1 MGVYLPACEES
12 INDRFKIRFYLSN
25 GSESPLS
32 YGYTIKFILID
43 KQNLLLYSNI
53 LELSY
58 SSVKRAVKE
67 KVVHSSTNVRR
78 KKGATS
84 GTVLNEAAVRVL
96 SRNFVDESSKIIG
109 EENRLLVKRA
119 MKRLRLK
126 MDELFRSIK
135 NI

>member
-1 MGVYLPACEES
+1 MGVNVPACEEP
-12 INDRFKIRFYLSN
+12 INDRYKIRFHLSN

-32 YGYTIKFILID
+32 YGYSIKFTLID

-53 LELSY
+53 FELSY

-67 KVVHSSTNVRR
+67 KTVQGSVRG
-78 KKGATS
+78 KKSATS
-84 GTVLNEAAVRVL
+84 GTVLNEMAVKLL

-109 EENRLLVKRA
+109 EENRLPIKRS

-126 MDELFRSIK
+126 MDELFRSI
-135 NI
+135 